1 MEIKVSTGLI
11 QKYLR
16 GECSQEETAA
26 LLQWYSSFENEEDPI
41 LSLSTEEMQQLKL
54 RMLEKIHSC
63 IDVNLG
69 QEASLPVRRHTETR
83 QLLFLFSGV
92 AAALLILYG
101 IWFFLRPASK
111 TALYEVPSNN
121 IVVTN
126 LTRSIHKVILSDSS
140 VVWLSPES
148 RLEYPERFTGKTR
161 NVTMSGEAFF
171 EVAKDHAHPFII
183 LAGGLITKVWGTSF
197 RIRAYENLPTEV
209 SVLTGKVSV
218 RVPANNRPGVMLYPN
233 QKVTY
238 VHKDSLLKQTDET
251 AENSSLHIWRK
262 VDLSFNNV
270 PVRRVVAALNQQFD
284 VHIVLHSEA
293 AGNYLLNADFTNQN
307 LPDILTML
315 EKSLNLNYVLQGRE
329 IILYSNA
336 P

>member
-1 MEIKVSTGLI
+1 MEIKVSTELI

-16 GECSQEETAA
+16 GESSPEETAV
-26 LLQWYSSFENEEDPI
+26 LLQWYSSFENEEDPVLF
-41 LSLSTEEMQQLKL
+41 LSAEEKQQLKL
-54 RMLEKIHSC
+54 RMLEKIHSG
-63 IDVNLG
+63 IDANVS
-69 QEASLPVRRHTETR
+69 QEAYSPVRRHTETR
-83 QLLFLFSGV
+83 RLIFLFSAV
-92 AAALLILYG
+92 AATLLILYG
-101 IWFFLRPASK
+101 IWFLLRPASK
-111 TALYEVPSNN
+111 TALYELPSNN

-126 LTRSIHKVILSDSS
+126 LTKSIHKVILSDSS
-140 VVWLSPES
+140 MVWLSPES

-161 NVTMSGEAFF
+161 NVKMSGEAFF

-197 RIRAYENLPTEV
+197 RIRAYDYLPTEV

-218 RVPANNRPGVMLYPN
+218 RVPANKKPGVMLYPN

-238 VHKDSLLKQTDET
+238 VQKDSLLKQTEGT
-251 AENSSLHIWRK
+251 VGNSSLHIWRK
-262 VDLSFNNV
+262 ADLSFNNV

-284 VHIVLHSEA
+284 VHIVLNSEA

-315 EKSLNLNYVLQGRE
+315 EKSLNLNYELQGGE
-329 IILYSNA
+329 IILYGNA